1 MDENIIEENIK
12 GVRIKF
18 KTRPGIFSKNRF
30 DLGSKLLFESIELPE
45 SGLMADLGCGSGVI
59 GFTAAKLSPKAHIHL
74 LDVNLRTV
82 ELAKENAELN
92 RLKNVEVYLSDQFSA
107 VPDRTYNLIL
117 SNPAQ
122 HLGNEFLEETAR
134 ECLNHL
140 KKGGQVYW
148 VVQKH
153 LKPYVQRLFENTFRE
168 GTIIAAGK
176 DHIIIKGVK
185 NNTPSLWELE

>member
-1 MDENIIEENIK
+1 MDKNIIEETIK
-12 GVRIKF
+12 GVKIRF

-30 DLGSKLLFESIELPE
+30 DLGSKLLFETIDLPD
-45 SGLMADLGCGSGVI
+45 SGLIADLGCGSGVI
-59 GFTAAKLSPKAHIHL
+59 GFTAAKLAPKTHVHL

-92 RLKNVEVYLSDQFSA
+92 RLKNVEIYLSDQFSA
-107 VPDRTYNLIL
+107 VPDRTYNFIL

-122 HLGNEFLEETAR
+122 HLGNEFLEETAK
-134 ECLNHL
+134 ECFNHL

-153 LKPYVQRLFENTFRE
+153 LKSYIQRLFENVFGE
-168 GTIIAAGK
+168 GTILSTGK
-176 DHIIIKGVK
+176 DHLIIRGVRK
-185 NNTPSLWELE
+185 Y

>member
-30 DLGSKLLFESIELPE
+30 DLGSKLLFESIDLPE
-45 SGLMADLGCGSGVI
+45 GGLIADLGCGSGVI
-59 GFTAAKLSPKAHIHL
+59 GFAAAKLSPKAHVHL
-74 LDVNLRTV
+74 LDVNLRTI
-82 ELAKENAELN
+82 ELAKDNAKLN
-92 RLKNVEVYLSDQFSA
+92 RLKNVEIYLSDQFSA
-107 VPDRTYNLIL
+107 VADRTYNLIL

-122 HLGNEFLEETAR
+122 HLGNKFLEESAQ
-134 ECLNHL
+134 ECFDHL

-153 LKPYVQRLFENTFRE
+153 LKPYVQRLFENIFGE
-168 GTIIAAGK
+168 GTILSTGK

-185 NNTPSLWELE
+185 K